1 MNIEALDDFVARL
14 KSESSRLKKES
25 ILKTA
30 TEDQK
35 EVLRFL
41 FNPYKVTGISEKKLA
56 GRRAI
61 KTGSGATLTDLL
73 AYLSVHTTGSNAD
86 IDFVCEVA
94 GETGYPELVF
104 SIAKKNLTLG
114 VNATTLNKVY
124 GKGFIPTFEAQLAE
138 KNFDNPDKKV
148 PEGTEFIVTEKLD
161 GVRCVLMFDDQGQPH
176 FYARS
181 GREIEGLVEL
191 RNEALS
197 FPKEQK
203 DLVYDGELLIENRG
217 DKKSNNLYRD
227 TMSVIGSDGE
237 KRGVIFHLFDAL
249 SKESFM
255 GGRCNIPASFRKFVV
270 AAFFDST
277 EGHMKAVPILYAGTD
292 RNEIMRCLD
301 EVTAR
306 GGEGVMI
313 NLSDAPYICG
323 RNSGLLKVKRFNEC
337 EGIIRSIETG
347 TGKNEGRLGAIIIDI
362 KDEDGRY
369 HKVRVGSGFKDYERD
384 YYYDFPELLIGKVVE
399 IGYFEVTKNKA
410 DDSLSLRFPTWLD
423 RIRHDKGE
431 LDITPIQ

>member
-1 MNIEALDDFVARL
+1 MDIQKLKDFIRRL
-14 KSESSRLKKES
+14 KSTGSRIEKEE
-25 ILKTA
+25 ILRTA

-35 EVLRFL
+35 GVLEFL
-41 FNPYKVTGISEKKLA
+41 FNPYKVTGISNKKLS

-61 KTGSGATLTDLL
+61 KTGSGLTIEDMLN
-73 AYLSVHTTGSNAD
+73 YLSIHNTGSDLD
-86 IDFVCEVA
+86 IRYVCEVA
-94 GETGYPELVF
+94 GEVGDEDLVF
-104 SIAKKNLTLG
+104 SIAKKNITLG

-124 GKGFIPTFEAQLAE
+124 GKGFIPTFEVQLAE
-138 KNFDNPDKKV
+138 KYFDNPDKKV
-148 PEGTEFIVTEKLD
+148 PEGTNFIVTEKLD
-161 GVRCVLMFDDQGQPH
+161 GVRCVLMFDDQEQPR

-191 RNEALS
+191 KNEALS

-203 DLVYDGELLIENRG
+203 NLVYDGELLIENKG

-237 KRGVIFHLFDAL
+237 KRGVIFHIFDAL

-255 GGRCNIPASFRKFVV
+255 KGRCDIQASFRKSVV
-270 AAFFDST
+270 ASFFNSI

-347 TGKNEGRLGAIIIDI
+347 TGKNEGRLGAIIVDI

-369 HKVRVGSGFKDYERD
+369 HRVRVGSGFKDYERD
-384 YYYDFPELLIGKVVE
+384 YYYDYPELLVGKVAE

-423 RIRHDKGE
+423 RIRLDKTE
-431 LDITPIQ
+431 QEMTAI